1 MGIKKGIEFTG
12 FYLKNGEQKQF
23 ICKYENTFYLIN
35 ANSINELYEL
45 SERLKIKLQLKDKPT
60 LKLKN
65 SSVDKLHK
73 PNLNHAYMSLTD
85 LMFLY
90 KTYENDLFLEDYF
103 NNGAGI
109 KGNMHEFLAT
119 IKEVLELEREIKEK
133 GIKDSFEIMKYIYDK
148 YKLEC
153 DYWSPLANYPKDGY
167 GYFYPLEQDEN
178 RVIKHPATYLG
189 LICEKYATCA
199 GLADGLV

>member
-1 MGIKKGIEFTG
+1 M
-12 FYLKNGEQKQF
+12 
-23 ICKYENTFYLIN
+23 
-35 ANSINELYEL
+35 YEL
-45 SERLKIKLQLKDKPT
+45 SERLKIKLQLRDKPT

-65 SSVDKLHK
+65 SSVDKPHK

-119 IKEVLELEREIKEK
+119 VKEVLELEREIKEK

-178 RVIKHPATYLG
+178 GVINTELG
-189 LICEKYATCA
+189 DKRLELLSKIFKSVEIKEDGTKQEAWIPYYAKIIQ
-199 GLADGLV
+199 GF